1 MGRPVVHRSD
11 EEEQQQQRDEDA
23 SHSLNALATEALD
36 TVDGDDT
43 EVRCLAFSPLSFTRG
58 KGTPSSRM

>member
-11 EEEQQQQRDEDA
+11 EEQQQRDDDA

-36 TVDGDDT
+36 TVDEDDT
-43 EVRCLAFSPLSFTRG
+43 EVRCLAFSPLFFARG